1 MLKLTVHLSVFALLM
16 AVGVSCKKSTAQSP
30 APPTTSPGGLIDPAT
45 LKGTLVF
52 QSGFEPSCQ
61 IIPNGTNGTDRI
73 IGKDATL
80 SSNNDWDALEVGVLS
95 SRPYFNYNG
104 GDSTKRAARLAS
116 DPLNPANRVLLYR
129 LSDSWPDGG
138 NGSVKARVQ
147 YEFYNI
153 KTGYKE
159 YYQSVRMYLP
169 STFDLLRKYP
179 SSINWL
185 TIVEIWNNITWSQ
198 TVPNRYRLT
207 LGIGKLVPS
216 ESDLCF
222 IVEGQDCQLNPDGS
236 QKYTTLWEQQAP
248 QVKIPVGKW
257 FTMEYYFKEGNRQQG
272 RFYMTIQPEGGQRQL
287 VFDVTNFTHNSTDAA
302 PDGVTHF
309 NPMKLYTSKEL
320 VDYMKG
326 QGQTLNIFWD
336 DLKIW
341 KK

>member
-1 MLKLTVHLSVFALLM
+1 
-16 AVGVSCKKSTAQSP
+16 VSCKKSTAQSP

-287 VFDVTNFTHNSTDAA
+287 VFDVTNLTHNSTDAV

-309 NPMKLYTSKEL
+309 NPIKLYTSKEL
-320 VDYMKG
+320 VDYIKG

>member
-287 VFDVTNFTHNSTDAA
+287 VFDVTNLTHNSTDAV

-309 NPMKLYTSKEL
+309 NPIKLYTSKEL
-320 VDYMKG
+320 VDYIKG

>member
-1 MLKLTVHLSVFALLM
+1 MLKLSVHLSLFALMM

-30 APPTTSPGGLIDPAT
+30 VTPSTPPGGLIDPAT
-45 LKGTLVF
+45 LKGALVF
-52 QSGFEPSCQ
+52 QSGFEPNCQ

-80 SSNNDWDALEVGVLS
+80 SSNNDWDALEGNVLS

-129 LSDSWPDGG
+129 LNDHWPDGG

-169 STFDLLRKYP
+169 PSFDLLRKYP
-179 SSINWL
+179 SSISWL

-198 TVPNRYRLT
+198 TVPNRYRLS

-222 IVEGQDCQLNPDGS
+222 IVEGQDCLLNPDGS
-236 QKYTTLWEQQAP
+236 QKYTTLWAQQAP

-272 RFYMTIQPEGGQRQL
+272 KFYMTIQPDGEQRQL
-287 VFDVTNFTHNSTDAA
+287 VFDVTNFTHNSTDPA

-320 VDYMKG
+320 MDYMKG

-336 DLKIW
+336 DLRIW